1 MKTLLT
7 ILMSVVVLGGCA
19 SLNTASVYSNQSTP
33 QQTQIN
39 AQGTAAKHAAA
50 NQQWQP
56 MPATFNCTTCTDEQI
71 QQMYN
76 HQMYLQ
82 KMAMQGRTGSG
93 APRTMFDATAKSDLA
108 ETFNWRTNRALDQ
121 LMWKVL
127 QDYN

>member
-1 MKTLLT
+1 MKTLLAM
-7 ILMSVVVLGGCA
+7 LVAVMFLVSGCA

-33 QQTQIN
+33 GKTQVN

-50 NQQWQP
+50 NQQFQP
-56 MPATFNCTTCTDEQI
+56 MPATFNCTTCTQEQI

-82 KMAMQGRTGSG
+82 KMAMYGNAK
-93 APRTMFDATAKSDLA
+93 APRTAFDAQAKNDLA
-108 ETFNWRTNRALDQ
+108 KTFNWRMDRALDQ
-121 LMWKVL
+121 FMWKLL